1 MTLTSDNTLRLF
13 NLDLEQEKAEETIRL
28 SEGIYFFSRQ
38 ITMFNSRFK
47 SLTIFFQGSVAPALF
62 GKSALT
68 VKGSLGETAVG
79 FDFAPPTISTS
90 VSAGEEPST
99 NPTIYPVFILWG
111 DGRIFFVATTIGK
124 VIHPK
129 CCKDRPYLLLATM
142 NCGCRKRLNHG
153 SWVISFTFQGFGLRY
168 ILDWIENLG

>member
-1 MTLTSDNTLRLF
+1 MTILWDYSTWTWSKRKLKKPYVCR
-13 NLDLEQEKAEETIRL
+13 KVHI
-28 SEGIYFFSRQ
+28 FSLVKSQ
-38 ITMFNSRFK
+38 CSNSRFK
-47 SLTIFFQGSVAPALF
+47 QLTIFFQGPVAPALF
-62 GKSALT
+62 GRSALT

-129 CCKDRPYLLLATM
+129 CCKDQPYLLAATM
-142 NCGCRKRLNHG
+142 NCGCRKMLNHG
-153 SWVISFTFQGFGLRY
+153 SNHGLFLPLFKDLGENTF
-168 ILDWIENLG
+168 

>member
-38 ITMFNSRFK
+38 IIIFNSRFK
-47 SLTIFFQGSVAPALF
+47 SFNYFFFQGSVAPALF
-62 GKSALT
+62 GRSALT

-124 VIHPK
+124 LIHPK
-129 CCKDRPYLLLATM
+129 CSKD
-142 NCGCRKRLNHG
+142 
-153 SWVISFTFQGFGLRY
+153 
-168 ILDWIENLG
+168 

>member
-28 SEGIYFFSRQ
+28 SEGTYFFLFSNHNVQ
-38 ITMFNSRFK
+38 ILDLSH
-47 SLTIFFQGSVAPALF
+47 LTIFFQGSVAPALF
-62 GKSALT
+62 GRSALT

-129 CCKDRPYLLLATM
+129 CFLKT
-142 NCGCRKRLNHG
+142 
-153 SWVISFTFQGFGLRY
+153 GL
-168 ILDWIENLG
+168 IFWELQ

>member
-1 MTLTSDNTLRLF
+1 MLKLTGILSQKNIGILASWITIWRTFDDFNKWQYSETIQLGLGARKSWRNNTFVGRYIFFALVKSQYSI
-13 NLDLEQEKAEETIRL
+13 LDL
-28 SEGIYFFSRQ
+28 
-38 ITMFNSRFK
+38 NH
-47 SLTIFFQGSVAPALF
+47 LTIFFQGSVAPALF
-62 GKSALT
+62 GRSALT

-129 CCKDRPYLLLATM
+129 CFLKTDL
-142 NCGCRKRLNHG
+142 
-153 SWVISFTFQGFGLRY
+153 IF
-168 ILDWIENLG
+168 

>member
-1 MTLTSDNTLRLF
+1 MTILWDYSIWTWSKRKLKKPYVYRKVHIFSLVKSQYSI
-13 NLDLEQEKAEETIRL
+13 LDL
-28 SEGIYFFSRQ
+28 
-38 ITMFNSRFK
+38 NH
-47 SLTIFFQGSVAPALF
+47 LTIFFQGPVAPALF
-62 GKSALT
+62 GRSALT

-111 DGRIFFVATTIGK
+111 DGRIYFVTTTIGK

-129 CCKDRPYLLLATM
+129 CSKDS
-142 NCGCRKRLNHG
+142 G
-153 SWVISFTFQGFGLRY
+153 SYNEFWLQKNGLFISLFKDSGENTF
-168 ILDWIENLG
+168 

>member
-1 MTLTSDNTLRLF
+1 MTILWDYSTWTWSKKKLKKQYVCRKVLTYFFLF
-13 NLDLEQEKAEETIRL
+13 SNHNVQILDL
-28 SEGIYFFSRQ
+28 SH
-38 ITMFNSRFK
+38 
-47 SLTIFFQGSVAPALF
+47 LTIFFQGSVAPALF
-62 GKSALT
+62 GRSALT

-99 NPTIYPVFILWG
+99 NPTVYPVFILWG

-129 CCKDRPYLLLATM
+129 CFLKTDQWPYLLPATM
-142 NCGCRKRLNHG
+142 KCGCRKLLNHG
-153 SWVISFTFQGFGLRY
+153 SNNELFLPLFK
-168 ILDWIENLG
+168 DLGKSIF